1 MASKQNGGSGRGFAS
16 MDPQKQREIA
26 SKGGASV
33 PDAKR
38 PFSQNRSLASEAGRK
53 GGEARS
59 RAHAASAAAKR
70 ALQPKE
76 NPQRA
81 AEIAHIPPRPMDDD
95 ISDGEGK
102 ADRQAAIAGAEPLD
116 TDDVT
121 SGESSDRKIADDSN
135 RAAGHRPQGG
145 PQRH

>member
-1 MASKQNGGSGRGFAS
+1 MASKQNGGSARGFAS

-38 PFSQNRSLASEAGRK
+38 PFSQNRALAAEAGRK

-59 RAHAASAAAKR
+59 RAHAANAARR

-81 AEIAHIPPRPMDDD
+81 AEIAHIEPRPIDDD
-95 ISDGEGK
+95 ETMRPGS
-102 ADRQAAIAGAEPLD
+102 AAAGDVAGAEPLD
-116 TDDVT
+116 TGDMGHKG
-121 SGESSDRKIADDSN
+121 GEADTAHPDMTE
-135 RAAGHRPQGG
+135 RGPHR
-145 PQRH
+145 H